1 MGLLGRRIVI
11 TNAEKL
17 REALNVEKDP
27 QTRWKL
33 SFLSLVTGGMR
44 IEEVAGYF
52 GIAVPTA
59 YKWIRRWNS
68 EGVEGLRRKKIP
80 GRPPKLPTEELE
92 DFERVL
98 KAKPYW
104 SLKEVRRLI
113 KELFGVDYP
122 DDQVR
127 RILVAK
133 LRMNYAKPFVHDY
146 RKPKDAENVLFE
158 RVEDAIN
165 KLKVRGYKDNEIV
178 IGFLDEASPQNE
190 ANTVRVL
197 SFGKPHIFKKYG
209 QA

>member
-1 MGLLGRRIVI
+1 VI

-17 REALNVEKDP
+17 REALGSEKEP
-27 QTRWKL
+27 EARWKL
-33 SFLSLVTGGMR
+33 SFLSLVAGGMK
-44 IEEVAGYF
+44 IEEGASHF
-52 GIAVPTA
+52 GIAIPTA

-80 GRPPKLPTEELE
+80 GRPPKLPKEELE
-92 DFERVL
+92 DLKRVL

-113 KELFGVDYP
+113 KELFEVDYS

-127 RILVAK
+127 RILVEK
-133 LRMNYAKPFVHDY
+133 LGMNYAKPYVHDY
-146 RKPKDAENVLFE
+146 RKPKNASDVLSQG
-158 RVEDAIN
+158 VEKAIN
-165 KLKVRGYKDNEIV
+165 NLRVKGYKDSEIV
-178 IGFLDEASPQNE
+178 VGFLDEASPQNQ